1 MDKNTS
7 PGYWDELK
15 SKLKKKYPQLVAA
28 DFYHKPG
35 EEERM
40 MRVIEYKLRKSKEQM
55 RIIVEGLL

>member
-1 MDKNTS
+1 MEKNNG

-15 SKLKKKYPQLVAA
+15 SRLKKKYPQLATW
-28 DFYHKPG
+28 DFYHKKG

-55 RIIVEGLL
+55 KEIIKSL